1 MFTGIVEE
9 IGTVSRI
16 SKGSASVMLTIA
28 ASQVLEGVKSG
39 DSISTNGICLTVT
52 GFDAGSFNV
61 DAMPETMRTT
71 NLGSLLNGS
80 RVNLERAMRLSDR
93 LGGHLLSGHID
104 GTGVISRIWS
114 EDNAVRMNIQA
125 GRDILRYVI
134 RRGSVGIDGVSL
146 TVASVDESS
155 FGISIIPHTRMVTTL
170 TLKKAGDSVNIECD
184 MIAKYVEKFTRQAP
198 EKGDLNIGFLSKHG
212 YL

>member
-16 SKGSASVMLTIA
+16 SRGSASVGLTISA
-28 ASQVLEGVKSG
+28 NLVPEGINTG

-52 GFDAGSFNV
+52 GFDSGSFSV
-61 DAMPETMRTT
+61 DVMPETMRTT
-71 NLGSLLNGS
+71 NLGSLITGS
-80 RVNLERAMRLSDR
+80 QVNLERALRLSDR
-93 LGGHLLSGHID
+93 LGGHLLSGHVD
-104 GTGVISRIWS
+104 GTGVISRIWN
-114 EDNAVRMNIQA
+114 EDNAVRMIIRT
-125 GRDILRYVI
+125 GRDLLRYVI
-134 RRGSVGIDGVSL
+134 RRGSVGVDGVSL
-146 TVASVDESS
+146 TVISVDESS
-155 FGISIIPHTRMVTTL
+155 LGISIIPHTRMVTTL
-170 TLKKAGDSVNIECD
+170 TLKNTGDTVNIECD